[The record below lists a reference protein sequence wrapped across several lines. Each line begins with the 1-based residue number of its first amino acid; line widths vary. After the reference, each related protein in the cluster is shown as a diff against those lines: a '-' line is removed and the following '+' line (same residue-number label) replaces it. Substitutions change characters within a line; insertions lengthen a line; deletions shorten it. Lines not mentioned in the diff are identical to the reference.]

1 MVSSS
6 GRGMAVAV
14 AAFTF
19 GIVAVWTLRPEPAI
33 GAERGGGGTD
43 LGLYTIHGN
52 LTVELILDPA
62 TGPNNAAAW
71 TGPIKN
77 VDEVTLF
84 DKWALLRKRDL
95 GTDGTLIV
103 PREKIVFINIGH

>member
-1 MVSSS
+1 MAAAN
-6 GRGMAVAV
+6 GRSWLVIAIVLGVVMAALV
-14 AAFTF
+14 
-19 GIVAVWTLRPEPAI
+19 LRPDQAI
-33 GAERGGGGTD
+33 GAERGASGD
-43 LGLYTIHGN
+43 LGVHVIRGK

-62 TGPNNAAAW
+62 TGPNNSTAW

-77 VDEVTLF
+77 VDEVVLF